1 MWRLGCFESLTRK
14 KVHMTQVPA
23 QFDPMAMFDL
33 SAEEAQDMLFHSYFE
48 GDLSPREAAE
58 FESRLEQD
66 ARLHQE
72 YQSFV
77 LVMDGLRQLPFEFAP
92 DDFVETVQSRIRA
105 RSRGRFFAESYFYK
119 ARVPYEVIAVVM
131 IVVMGAAYMMMDPNT
146 REGALVDDVDVKV
159 SPK

>member
-1 MWRLGCFESLTRK
+1 
-14 KVHMTQVPA
+14 MTQVPA

-33 SAEEAQDMLFHSYFE
+33 SPEDEQDMLFHSYFE
-48 GDLSPREAAE
+48 GEMTPTQAAD
-58 FESRLEQD
+58 FESRLEHDERLRQD
-66 ARLHQE
+66 
-72 YQSFV
+72 YQGFV
-77 LVMDGLRQLPFEFAP
+77 LVMDGLRKLPFEFAP

-146 REGALVDDVDVKV
+146 REGVLVDDVDVKV